1 MAKFTHYLVTRFN
14 VPVESWHH
22 DQSGNITR
30 DENWFRHRLGLFQQ
44 YCVASVFRQSVKNFQ
59 WVIYCDRATPPDQ
72 LKSIDAAVEG
82 VPNVQIRFVEN
93 LHQLVVDFKMF
104 MSQSETPFVISSR
117 LDNDDALGNDFI
129 RLIQEAVDGMENAVI
144 NFDGGL
150 FYDQRHKVMT
160 LLKSDITNP
169 FISLVERFTSPGNL
183 VTTLGFHHNEV
194 PGGFKVIHVNKGF
207 HWLRIIHSR
216 NVRSTQKGRPIFNT
230 DHQALNAFNK
240 KDYSISIFQTLLY
253 IVKRKWRMW
262 TS

>member
-59 WVIYCDRATPPDQ
+59 WVIYCDRATPAEQ
-72 LKSIDAAVEG
+72 LKSIEVSVQD
-82 VPNVQIRFVEN
+82 VPFVVIRFVEN

-104 MSQSETPFVISSR
+104 MSQSGTSLVISSR
-117 LDNDDALGNDFI
+117 LDNDDAIGHDFI
-129 RLIQEAVDGMENAVI
+129 KLIQEVAEGKENAAI
-144 NFDGGL
+144 NFDGGF
-150 FYDQRHKVMT
+150 FYDHDYKVMT
-160 LLKSDITNP
+160 CLTSATTNP
-169 FISLVERFTSPGNL
+169 FISLVEKFTSPGSL
-183 VTTLGFHHNEV
+183 VTTLGFHHYEV
-194 PGGFKVIHVNKGF
+194 PGGFEVIHIHHGY
-207 HWLRIIHSR
+207 HRLRIIHSR
-216 NVRSTQKGRPIFNT
+216 NVRSKQKGRPIFNT

-240 KDYSISIFQTLLY
+240 NDYSISIFQTLLY